1 MTGSPFGCSRFA
13 AAEGRGATVRRVG
26 WSMSLWILWVLLP
39 AAGVL
44 GQGPGPPT
52 SELRTHVIS
61 FEHQPAEE
69 AVELVL
75 PLLSPRGSIE
85 IRPGGNTLVVRDTVA
100 ALTEMMP
107 LLVSLDHPSR
117 PIEVFVWLLRAEGS
131 QVSPPVPSASSLGSL
146 PPAVLQNLKDH
157 LPFGH
162 YEVLAQ
168 NRVEV
173 PEGEEAVLDLQGDF
187 EVRFRLGTVV
197 AGKRLRLH
205 GFEVRRGNRAGEEPL
220 LKSHL
225 NVWLDRPAAV
235 AFSSKGQ
242 RAGSKPR
249 RVLIVVV
256 DCRLVDLSN
265 RRER

>member
-1 MTGSPFGCSRFA
+1 MLCF
-13 AAEGRGATVRRVG
+13 
-26 WSMSLWILWVLLP
+26 LLP
-39 AAGVL
+39 GAGL
-44 GQGPGPPT
+44 PAQKSESPPP
-52 SELRTHVIS
+52 ELRTHVIS

-69 AVELVL
+69 AIELVL
-75 PLLSPRGSIE
+75 PMLSPRGSVE
-85 IRPGGNTLVVRDTVA
+85 IRPGGNTLVVRDTIDS
-100 ALTEMMP
+100 LSEMMP
-107 LLVSLDHPSR
+107 LLVSLDHPSQ
-117 PIEVFVWLLRAEGS
+117 EVEVSVWLLRAEGS
-131 QVSPPVPSASSLGSL
+131 QVSPPVPPTSSLGSL
-146 PPAVLQNLKDH
+146 PKAVLENLKNH
-157 LPFGH
+157 LPFRH

-197 AGKRLRLH
+197 AEKRLRLH
-205 GFEVRRGNRAGEEPL
+205 GFEVRRGGRGAGDPL

-235 AFSSKGQ
+235 ALSSTGPGTG
-242 RAGSKPR
+242 AAEPR

-256 DCRLVDLSN
+256 DCRPVDSSN